1 MQDIILTKL
10 KKSLLHSNNFKSSYW
25 SSLKFSNDLENIYG
39 HFGFGTFE
47 KKKKIRNLAHTFF
60 QFLIYG
66 NKIFKMEEYKKIKL
80 FLEKFQ
86 RQIDIDVIKHL
97 YVFNLLKKKIKTPK
111 SIAVIGDGK
120 ANFIT
125 NAFLNYPNSVL
136 YSINLPEVLIHDYF
150 ILKNYEIYKE
160 SDISV
165 VENESDLSDKSKK
178 LFFITPNNIKMLLN
192 LKIEL
197 FVNICSFQEIKNKDI
212 SKYFDL
218 IKANESLFYCCNRRY
233 KKLPD
238 GEEIIF
244 KNYPWGKGK
253 KIFEEEC
260 PWLKNIYFFRPPFIK
275 KYDGPHD
282 HKLINYKAS

>member
-1 MQDIILTKL
+1 MKDIILKKL
-10 KKSLLHSNNFKSSYW
+10 QKLLPNSNNYKSSYW
-25 SSLKFSNDLENIYG
+25 RGLKFSSDLENIYG

-47 KKKKIRNLAHTFF
+47 KKKKIRSLAHNFF

-66 NKIFKMEEYKKIKL
+66 NKLFKMEEYKKIKI

-86 RQIDIDVIKHL
+86 RQIDTDVIKHL
-97 YVFNLLKKKIKTPK
+97 YVFNCLKKNIQNPR

-125 NAFLNYPNSVL
+125 NAYLNYPNSIL
-136 YSINLPEVLIHDYF
+136 YSINLPEVLIHDYY
-150 ILKNYEIYKE
+150 ILKNYGIYKE
-160 SDISV
+160 ADISV
-165 VENESDLSDKSKK
+165 VENEHDLSDKSKK
-178 LFFITPNNIKMLLN
+178 VFFITPNNIKMLLN

-197 FVNICSFQEIKNKDI
+197 FVNICSFQEIKNNDI
-212 SKYFDL
+212 AKYLDL
-218 IKANESLFYCCNRRY
+218 IKTNESLFYCCNRRY

-253 KIFEEEC
+253 IIFKEEC

-275 KYDGPHD
+275 KYDGLHD
-282 HKLINYKAS
+282 HKLINYKVS